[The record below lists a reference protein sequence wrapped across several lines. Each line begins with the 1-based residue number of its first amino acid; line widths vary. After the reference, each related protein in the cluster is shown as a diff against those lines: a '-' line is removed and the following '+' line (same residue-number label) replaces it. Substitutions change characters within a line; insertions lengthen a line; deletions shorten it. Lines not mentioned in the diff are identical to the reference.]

1 MKIKI
6 DSPIGIYELGRR
18 AKQEDAMFPQLN
30 ELSDSDR
37 VIVVCDGLGG
47 HEHGD
52 VASATVAHAIHEHIT
67 AAMHDDAIRGIDVVN
82 AVNHAYDKLNETSAR
97 FGATTKPMGTT
108 MTMLAIGNN
117 GVVAA
122 HIGDSRIYHVRPG
135 EGILYRSRD
144 HSLVNDLFVAGRLT
158 RAEVEAS
165 PKKNILTRAMLPS
178 PFKPSIAD
186 IAYITNVKAGDY
198 FILCTDGVS
207 GEISDKKLVKILND
221 NAKGNAEKM
230 AAIQLLVQNGA
241 DNRTAVLLR
250 VKSVEHEPNEV
261 LLNANERN
269 MCDRMVHVATTAVAA
284 TTVATGAKA
293 QPAAPVIEH
302 PQEADAFVPPIPN
315 EDIEPSANAIDQQQ
329 EESIDNVPPVPTQ
342 ENEATAIGDATV
354 PAKKDS
360 FKRAL
365 WLALAALLLVGGIL
379 SFVLLKKPSTAV
391 AKKPAA
397 DSLPDPDV
405 TIDTIL
411 PEVPV
416 DTFDVGSNV
425 PVTPAPV
432 PSISEAN
439 FPTGSNVSVP
449 KAPRYNG
456 EKAPYD
462 PYEGVDNFGS
472 DEPYRDE
479 EPIKEAATPA
489 APAQQQQQPTASTP
503 PPPPARKSSQQIGA
517 SNRGTAVP
525 PPPSK
530 RHSQPILTP

>member
-18 AKQEDAMFPQLN
+18 AKQEDAMCPQLN
-30 ELSDSDR
+30 ELNDSNR

-67 AAMHDDAIRGIDVVN
+67 AAMNDGAIRGIDVVN
-82 AVNHAYDKLNETSAR
+82 AVKHAYNKLNETSAR

-108 MTMLAIGNN
+108 MTLLAIGNN
-117 GVVAA
+117 GVAAA

-158 RAEVEAS
+158 RAEAEAS
-165 PKKNILTRAMLPS
+165 PKKSILTRAMLPS
-178 PFKPSIAD
+178 PFKPMNAD
-186 IAYITNVKAGDY
+186 IAFITNVKAGDY
-198 FILCTDGVS
+198 FILCTDGVC
-207 GEISDKKLVKILND
+207 GEISDKKLLKILND

-230 AAIQLLVQNGA
+230 AAIQLLIQNGA

-250 VKSVEHEPNEV
+250 VKSVEHEPDEV

-269 MCDRMVHVATTAVAA
+269 MCDRMVHVATTSVAA
-284 TTVATGAKA
+284 TVANT
-293 QPAAPVIEH
+293 QPAAPVVEQ
-302 PQEADAFVPPIPN
+302 PQVENAEVPPIPTKEN
-315 EDIEPSANAIDQQQ
+315 EPLANAIDQQ
-329 EESIDNVPPVPTQ
+329 EENINNIPPVPTQ
-342 ENEATAIGDATV
+342 ENVATDIGNATV
-354 PAKKDS
+354 TAKKDS

-391 AKKPAA
+391 VEKPAA

-416 DTFDVGSNV
+416 DTFDIGSNV

-472 DEPYRDE
+472 DEPYRDV
-479 EPIKEAATPA
+479 EPIKEAAPAPTP
-489 APAQQQQQPTASTP
+489 QQQQQPTASTP
-503 PPPPARKSSQQIGA
+503 PPPPARKNNQQIGA

-530 RHSQPILTP
+530 RQSQPIYTP